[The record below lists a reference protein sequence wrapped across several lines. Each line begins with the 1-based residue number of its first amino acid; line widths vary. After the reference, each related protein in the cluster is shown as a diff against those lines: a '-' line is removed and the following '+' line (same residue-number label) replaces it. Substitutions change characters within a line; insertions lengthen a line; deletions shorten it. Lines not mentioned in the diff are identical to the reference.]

1 MDPANEI
8 VAREDVPADGTLL
21 FTVHENHSTAGATGD
36 GGDGGSGAEDATV
49 EGILLELADG
59 VVAFENYCQH
69 WRDVRLDSGD
79 GASMRNGEIVCEK
92 HGAYF
97 ESDTGYCNF
106 GPCKGA
112 YLEEIEITVA
122 DGTVYLADE
131 RYGRPRLGPA
141 GEDTDAAGSRIGF
154 SGN

>member
-1 MDPANEI
+1 MDEGRAI
-8 VAREDVPADGTLL
+8 VARDDVPADGTLL
-21 FTVHENHSTAGATGD
+21 FSMANGENG
-36 GGDGGSGAEDATV
+36 V

-79 GASMRNGEIVCEK
+79 GATMRDGEIICEK

-97 ESDTGYCNF
+97 ESESGYCNF
-106 GPCKGA
+106 GPCEGA
-112 YLEEIEITVA
+112 FLEEIDIEVTG
-122 DGTVYLADE
+122 GTVYLTDN
-131 RYGRPRLGPA
+131 RYSNPQLGPVA
-141 GEDTDAAGSRIGF
+141 PDDGDSGSRIGF